1 MAVRMPHMHNADPDN
16 PQDRSISPRPTPYR
30 PRGSVRRPEILA
42 TAIELLA
49 ERGLWTLRVVDVA
62 KRAGI
67 SPATVIYYFG
77 TKQQLFEQ
85 AISDADADFYA
96 RLWPELEGIESAI
109 ERIACLIERSS
120 RSEWILWL
128 DMWAY
133 SRRHPE
139 MLVAERGFHDRW
151 CTTIADVVRYGQ
163 RRGEFGEA
171 DPQGVALR
179 LASLTNG
186 LAVHM
191 VLESHDREQYIEMS
205 IRSAALEL
213 GCDLDA
219 LREAI
224 AQIRQGAPPA
234 GA

>member
-1 MAVRMPHMHNADPDN
+1 MAIRMLDMRNGESEN
-16 PQDRSISPRPTPYR
+16 PSNRSAAGQPAPRR

-42 TAIELLA
+42 TAVELLA
-49 ERGLWTLRVVDVA
+49 ERGLWTLRVADVA

-77 TKQQLFEQ
+77 TKNQLFEQ
-85 AISDADADFYA
+85 AIADADADFYA
-96 RLWPELEGIESAI
+96 RLWPELDGIESAV

-139 MLVAERGFHDRW
+139 MLSAERGFHDRW

-163 RRGEFGEA
+163 QRGEFGEA
-171 DPQGVALR
+171 DPAGVALR
-179 LASLTNG
+179 FASLTNG

-191 VLESHDREQYIEMS
+191 VLESHDRESYIEMS

-213 GCDLDA
+213 GCDLDE

-224 AQIRQGAPPA
+224 ARIRQGIAPGEA
-234 GA
+234 

>member
-1 MAVRMPHMHNADPDN
+1 MAIRMLDMQNGESEN
-16 PQDRSISPRPTPYR
+16 PLDRSTTRHLPPRR

-49 ERGLWTLRVVDVA
+49 EQGLWTLRVADVA

-77 TKQQLFEQ
+77 TKHQLFEE
-85 AISDADADFYA
+85 AISDADGDFYA
-96 RLWPELEGIESAI
+96 RLWPELAGIEAPAD
-109 ERIACLIERSS
+109 RIACLIERSS
-120 RSEWILWL
+120 RSEWVLWL
-128 DMWAY
+128 DLWAY

-139 MLVAERGFHDRW
+139 MLVAERGFHERW

-163 RRGEFGEA
+163 LHGEFREG
-171 DPQGVALR
+171 DPDGVALR

-219 LREAI
+219 LREGI
-224 AQIRQGAPPA
+224 ARIREGPSADKA
-234 GA
+234 

>member
-1 MAVRMPHMHNADPDN
+1 MAIRIPHMPNADSENSPNSSSSPD
-16 PQDRSISPRPTPYR
+16 PTPYR

-42 TAIELLA
+42 TAVELLA
-49 ERGLWTLRVVDVA
+49 ERGLWTLRVQDVA

-77 TKQQLFEQ
+77 TKNQLFEQ

-96 RLWPELEGIESAI
+96 RLWPELEGIETATA
-109 ERIACLIERSS
+109 RIACLIERSS

-151 CTTIADVVRYGQ
+151 CSTIADVVRYGQ
-163 RRGEFGEA
+163 QRGEFGEA
-171 DPQGVALR
+171 DPEGVALR
-179 LASLTNG
+179 FASLTNG

-191 VLESHDREQYIEMS
+191 VLESHNRESYIEMS

-213 GCDLDA
+213 GCDLEQ
-219 LREAI
+219 LRETI
-224 AQIRQGAPPA
+224 ARIRQGVPPGEA
-234 GA
+234 